1 MAGFIQ
7 KETIDAVTRTAD
19 IVSIVGEYV
28 PLTRKGSSWWGCC
41 PFHKEKTPSFSVTPD
56 KNMFYCFGC
65 HKGGDVIKFV
75 MEMEKQ
81 SYPEAITAL
90 AKKAGIEIKYEEGY
104 NPDAAKKD
112 TTKDELIQLYDRVA
126 TMFHYLLTQTEGGKF
141 AFEYTTKRGLTADTI
156 AKFKLGY
163 APADRRWLKNFL
175 RKKNFSD
182 DFLAKSGLFSKN
194 YPDVAFFSDRLM
206 FPIFNRRGQCVAM
219 GGRLLRGE
227 GPKYLNSGDL
237 IQYQKGETLY
247 AFNFAKNAIRQ
258 EKKVI
263 FCEGYMDC
271 IAYHQ
276 CGIEYAVAPLGT
288 ALTEEQVKLVQGFV
302 DTVLLSFDSD
312 GAGQTAT
319 WKAIL
324 LCRKHDL
331 TVKVI
336 RLRGAKDPAEIMLNF
351 GKETLTADVN
361 NAILDSDY
369 LLDSLS
375 HSYPIDTPE
384 GKTKACLA
392 FFPYIDALQTDIQ
405 KESCLEQL
413 GQVFNISP
421 EAVRRDFNNR
431 ERVRERL
438 EQRQTDAGQIKQQD
452 IKLDAEIRA
461 VLAIITDTNQFELM
475 RRELTESD
483 FENPVAKKIFIILE
497 ECYRES
503 DLSFSTILA
512 RCEEENL
519 QQMITSAVASGEFSQ
534 HTEQMVADSIALIK
548 KNSLEKQRNSLLNRI
563 RLLNPSTQED
573 KAMLDELIAQK
584 MDIDNRL
591 SKKE

>member
-1 MAGFIQ
+1 MAGFIK
-7 KETIDAVTRTAD
+7 KETIDSVSRSAD
-19 IVSIVGEYV
+19 IVALVGEYV

-65 HKGGDVIKFV
+65 HKGGDAIKFV
-75 MEMEKQ
+75 MEMERLT
-81 SYPEAITAL
+81 YPEAITQL
-90 AKKAGIEIKYEEGY
+90 AKKYGVEVRYEEGY
-104 NPDAAKKD
+104 NPELVQKD

-141 AFEYTTKRGLTADTI
+141 ALDYITGRGLTKETI
-156 AKFKLGY
+156 EKFKLGY
-163 APADRRWLKNFL
+163 SPADRRWLKNFL

-206 FPIFNRRGQCVAM
+206 FPIFDRKGHCVAM

-263 FCEGYMDC
+263 LCEGYMDC

-288 ALTEEQVKLVQGFV
+288 ALTEDQVKIVQGFV

-312 GAGQTAT
+312 GAGQAAT

-324 LCRKHDL
+324 MCRRHNL

-336 RLRGAKDPAEIMLNF
+336 RLKGGKDPAEIMLNF
-351 GKETLTADVN
+351 GIETLTNDVKG
-361 NAILDSDY
+361 AIIDSDY

-375 HSYPIDTPE
+375 HSYPVDTPE

-405 KESCLEQL
+405 KESSLDQL
-413 GQVFNISP
+413 GQRFNLSP
-421 EAVRRDFNNR
+421 EAVRRDFKNR
-431 ERVRERL
+431 DKVQKNL
-438 EQRQTDAGQIKQQD
+438 EQRQPDAGQVKNQD

-461 VLAIITDTNQFELM
+461 VLAVITDTNQFELM
-475 RRELTESD
+475 RQELTEND
-483 FENPVAKKIFIILE
+483 FENQLAKNLFIILE
-497 ECYRES
+497 ECYREG
-503 DLSFSTILA
+503 DISFSTILGH
-512 RCEEENL
+512 CKDENV
-519 QQMITSAVASGEFSQ
+519 QEMITRSVASEEFSMN
-534 HTEQMVADSIALIK
+534 TNQMVADSIELIK
-548 KNSLEKQRNSLLNRI
+548 RKSLERQRNSLVNRI
-563 RLLNPSTQED
+563 RMLTPTTQED
-573 KAMLDELIAQK
+573 FAALNELLAEK
-584 MDIDNRL
+584 MDIDTKLN
-591 SKKE
+591 KKD